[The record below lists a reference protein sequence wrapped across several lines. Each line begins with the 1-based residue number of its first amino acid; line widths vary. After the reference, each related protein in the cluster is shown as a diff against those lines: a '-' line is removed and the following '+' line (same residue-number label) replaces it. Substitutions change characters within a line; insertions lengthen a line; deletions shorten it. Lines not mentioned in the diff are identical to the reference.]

1 MKRVFGAFDCVS
13 GKTWCTPDRKTV
25 SGQRV
30 EDVAPNYLVFGN
42 WILVIVTV
50 DRLSA
55 FLKVDI
61 GQFKGRSVY
70 ARFEAN
76 KPESLQWAHYNL
88 NTINSARFNSLC
100 GRSADV

>member
-42 WILVIVTV
+42 
-50 DRLSA
+50 
-55 FLKVDI
+55 
-61 GQFKGRSVY
+61 
-70 ARFEAN
+70 
-76 KPESLQWAHYNL
+76 
-88 NTINSARFNSLC
+88 
-100 GRSADV
+100 